1 MHSLHN
7 CSWKLSRMHQTV
19 PIVPPQALLH
29 RKYSASSDV
38 WSYGIVMFEIWSHGC
53 RPFEDK
59 TAVEVSHRVGV
70 WK

>member
-1 MHSLHN
+1 
-7 CSWKLSRMHQTV
+7 MHQTV
-19 PIVPPQALLH
+19 LLVPPQALLH